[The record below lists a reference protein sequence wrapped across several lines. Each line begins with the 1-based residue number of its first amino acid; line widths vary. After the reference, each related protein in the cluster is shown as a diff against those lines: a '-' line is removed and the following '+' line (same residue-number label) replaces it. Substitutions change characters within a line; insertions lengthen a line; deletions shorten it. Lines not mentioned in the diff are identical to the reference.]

1 MSDRGA
7 PPTDTDAAKVA
18 EFGYQQELRREFGF
32 FHAFAI
38 SFADTSLIVAFYG
51 VFALALAA
59 AGPTFFWG
67 LLVVLVGQFL
77 VALVLGEV
85 ASIYPLAGGIYQ
97 WTRQQTGA
105 TTGWFSAWAYWWT
118 MVFTMT
124 SCAYAAASF
133 LLPGLGV
140 TDASKATYIGVA
152 AVIALIGLA
161 INSIAQ
167 AILKIFVSLL
177 LIAELTTTVI
187 LAFAFFFFYREHG
200 FSTLLE
206 SFNTGPGGLNWLWMG
221 WLGAVA
227 IMGWTFLGFEAAG
240 SIAEEVHD
248 PARNVPKAIVGVM
261 ASIGV
266 ITVFVTMASILAIPD
281 IPAAMTG
288 NIADPVIQTATF
300 HFGSG
305 IEKPILVLISMGFI
319 GSMVALHTAGS
330 RALYSLARD
339 KMIPGGHPFTKLTS
353 TRKLPVNALAF
364 TTLIS
369 LLILLINI
377 GAEKVFTTLLTISVA
392 GFFISYA
399 FPILSR
405 FTVHRRGHAP
415 AGPFSLGGWSK
426 PVTAIASVWIVFE
439 LINVW
444 WPRYPDLPW
453 YQNWGVL
460 AVTILLTVLGLVAYA
475 LAPRHEAEP
484 DASTQAQ
491 VADGPADRAGGAGTE
506 S

>member
-1 MSDRGA
+1 MSEMDV
-7 PPTDTDAAKVA
+7 PTTDADAAKVA
-18 EFGYQQELRREFGF
+18 EFGYKQELRREFGF

-59 AGPTFFWG
+59 AGPSFFWG

-85 ASIYPLAGGIYQ
+85 ASTYPLAGGIYQ
-97 WTRQQTGA
+97 WTRQQTGPK
-105 TTGWFSAWAYWWT
+105 TSWFAAWAYWWT
-118 MVFTMT
+118 MAFTMT

-140 TDASKATYIGVA
+140 TDASKGTYILVA
-152 AVIALIGLA
+152 AVIALFGLA

-167 AILKIFVSLL
+167 GILKFFVSLL
-177 LIAELTTTVI
+177 LIAELTTTVG
-187 LAFAFFFFYREHG
+187 LAIAFFFFYREHG
-200 FSTLLE
+200 FGTLLH
-206 SFNTGPGGLNWLWMG
+206 SFNGGPGGINWLWVG

-248 PARNVPKAIVGVM
+248 PGRNVPKAIVGVM
-261 ASIGV
+261 VSIGI
-266 ITVFVTMASILAIPD
+266 ITVFVTMASILAIPN
-281 IPAAMTG
+281 IRGAMTG
-288 NIADPVIQTATF
+288 NIADPVIQTATH
-300 HFGSG
+300 HFGSAV
-305 IEKPILVLISMGFI
+305 EKPILVLISMGFI

-330 RALYSLARD
+330 RALFSFARD
-339 KMIPGGHPFTKLTS
+339 RMIPGAHPFTKLTK
-353 TRKLPVNALAF
+353 TRKLPANALAF
-364 TTLIS
+364 TTAVSIA
-369 LLILLINI
+369 ILLINI

-399 FPILSR
+399 FPIMSQFVLQ
-405 FTVHRRGHAP
+405 RRRRALV
-415 AGPFSLGGWSK
+415 GPFTLGRWSK
-426 PVTAIASVWIVFE
+426 PVTAIASVWIVLE
-439 LINVW
+439 LVNVW

-460 AVTILLTVLGLVAYA
+460 AVTILLTVLGFAAYS
-475 LAPRHEAEP
+475 LAPHHEAQP
-484 DASTQAQ
+484 DVLTPTPMQAT
-491 VADGPADRAGGAGTE
+491 VAPPDGDVG
-506 S
+506 